1 MCTYIMSQKVNDKTY
16 TVTSQDD
23 SNKSYDVQLCQKTCP
38 SQLKCVPQCVQSG
51 CTFLCR
57 HMLTC
62 TCLDYVHGH
71 LCKHVHAV
79 RMYISMSPE
88 SSNMESTTADD
99 SDGVCS
105 YYTFN
110 LFVHLYDTYAYPMH
124 RRSTYH
130 SDLSREQ
137 WHVYDTL
144 HT

>member
-1 MCTYIMSQKVNDKTY
+1 MSQKVNEKTY
-16 TVTSQDD
+16 TVTSQED
-23 SNKSYDVQLCQKTCP
+23 SKKSYDVQLCQKTCP

-79 RMYISMSPE
+79 RMYTSKLPE
-88 SSNMESTTADD
+88 SSNMESTTDDD

-105 YYTFN
+105 YYTYIISDYFYMI
-110 LFVHLYDTYAYPMH
+110 HTYI
-124 RRSTYH
+124 
-130 SDLSREQ
+130 Q
-137 WHVYDTL
+137 
-144 HT
+144 